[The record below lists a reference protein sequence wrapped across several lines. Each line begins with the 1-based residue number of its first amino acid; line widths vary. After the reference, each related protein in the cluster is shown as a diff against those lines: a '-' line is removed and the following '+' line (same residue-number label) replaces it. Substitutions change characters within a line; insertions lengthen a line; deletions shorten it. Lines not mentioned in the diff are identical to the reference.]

1 MQRNLW
7 LIDETCQADENEADP
22 SPKKKNH
29 QNTQKDTLKMQVT
42 IPYKMKGLAEVSTE
56 IVQED
61 VLEWVRMKTT

>member
-1 MQRNLW
+1 
-7 LIDETCQADENEADP
+7 
-22 SPKKKNH
+22 
-29 QNTQKDTLKMQVT
+29 MQVA